1 MLLILFTFSVLILI
15 SFSCSSSK
23 QNNEEEKGEDEIYIF
38 DEVPLDDSTPDV
50 IVPKEIE
57 RNYVIQIGAF
67 SSKQNADK
75 FADKSKLILSEE
87 VTVDYNERINM
98 YVVTLTRIFNSRTT
112 AVNQRNE
119 LWKYKQ
125 FSDAWL
131 REVK

>member
-1 MLLILFTFSVLILI
+1 MLLVLFTFIVLILI

-38 DEVPLDDSTPDV
+38 DEVPLDVSTPDV

-75 FADKSKLILSEE
+75 FADTSKLILSEE
-87 VTVDYNERINM
+87 VTIDYNERINM

>member
-67 SSKQNADK
+67 SSKENADK
-75 FADKSKLILSEE
+75 FAYKSKLILSEE

-112 AVNQRNE
+112 AMNQRDE
-119 LWKYKQ
+119 LWKYEQ

>member
-1 MLLILFTFSVLILI
+1 MLLILFTFSVLILV

-23 QNNEEEKGEDEIYIF
+23 QNNEEEKGENEIYIF
-38 DEVPLDDSTPDV
+38 DEVPLDDSTPEV
-50 IVPKEIE
+50 NVPKEIE
-57 RNYVIQIGAF
+57 RNYIIQIGAF
-67 SSKQNADK
+67 SSKQNADN